1 MSVWA
6 ISLSD
11 HRSIAESHKGFLMKN
26 IFLGSAL
33 LLSIFILFACGSSLA
48 PASEVSSASKSDSSA
63 LPFAKARTSKQPSAQ
78 PSTPEPAPASTPTPA
93 PAPTPPAARTTVL
106 ILDGAT
112 KYTVVKG
119 DTLTKIARKM
129 YRNAYYYPLILMA
142 SSDVVKNQDLIK
154 PGMVLTIPKLQVN
167 LKDPKAKEGM
177 KTFFLK
183 TADITERKRPR
194 DAAALRRFVKRVF

>member
-1 MSVWA
+1 
-6 ISLSD
+6 
-11 HRSIAESHKGFLMKN
+11 MKN

-78 PSTPEPAPASTPTPA
+78 PSTPESTPTPA
-93 PAPTPPAARTTVL
+93 PAPPPPAARTTVL

-112 KYTVVKG
+112 KYTVIKG
-119 DTLTKIARKM
+119 DTLTKIARKV
-129 YRNAYYYPLILMA
+129 YRNSYYYPLILMA

-167 LKDPKAKEGM
+167 LNDPKAKEGM
-177 KTFFLK
+177 KIFFLK